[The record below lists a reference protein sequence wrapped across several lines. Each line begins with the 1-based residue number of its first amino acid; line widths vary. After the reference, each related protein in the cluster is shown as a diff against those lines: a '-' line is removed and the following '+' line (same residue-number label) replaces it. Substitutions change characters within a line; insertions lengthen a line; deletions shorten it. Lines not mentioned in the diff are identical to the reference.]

1 MIREAITVL
10 MEGRDLSRDEAAA
23 VMDEI
28 MTGGA
33 SDAQIASFLTALRL
47 KGETVDE
54 ITGCARVMRD
64 RATRIECRSDGVV
77 DTCGTGGDA
86 SGTFNISTLSALV
99 AAGAGAHVAKHGNR
113 SVSSRCGSADLF
125 KALGVEIEVGPEVV
139 ADCIDEV
146 GIGFLF
152 APLLH
157 GAMKYAIGPRRE
169 MGIRTVFNILGPL
182 TNPAGAAA
190 QVLGVYAQELVEPV
204 AGVLRELG
212 CRRAYVV
219 HGQDGLDE
227 ITTTSSTTI
236 CELADGEIRKCELHP
251 EDLGIAPVSLDQL
264 MGGNPQENAGIA
276 LAVLRGE
283 NGPRRDIVLLNAG
296 AAIAVA
302 GLADDIGQGIRL
314 AAESIDSGAALEK
327 LEGLKAMTNT
337 GMDNDRGTRIE
348 EA

>member
-64 RATRIECRSDGVV
+64 RATRIECRSVRVV

-86 SGTFNISTLSALV
+86 RGTFNISTLSALV

-113 SVSSRCGSADLF
+113 SVSSRCGSADLL
-125 KALGVEIEVGPEVV
+125 KALGVGIEAGPEVV

-227 ITTTSSTTI
+227 ITTTSSTMI
-236 CELADGEIRKCELHP
+236 CELADGEIRKYQFRP
-251 EDLGIAPVSLDQL
+251 EDLGIAPASLDQL

-327 LEGLKAMTNT
+327 LEGLKAMTN
-337 GMDNDRGTRIE
+337 GHGQ
-348 EA
+348 

>member
-1 MIREAITVL
+1 MIKEAITMLVG
-10 MEGRDLSRDEAAA
+10 GRNLSVEEAAA

-28 MTGGA
+28 MTGRA

-47 KGETVDE
+47 KGETVEE

-64 RATRIECRSDGVV
+64 RATRIECRCGTVV

-86 SGTFNISTLSALV
+86 SGTFNISTVSALV

-113 SVSSRCGSADLF
+113 SVSSRCGSADLL
-125 KALGVEIEVGPEVV
+125 KALGVNIEVSPEVV
-139 ADCIDEV
+139 ARCIDEV

-152 APLLH
+152 APSLH

-182 TNPAGAAA
+182 TNPAGATA
-190 QVLGVYAQELVEPV
+190 QVLGVYARELVGPV

-227 ITTTSSTTI
+227 ITTTSSTAV
-236 CELADGEIRKCELHP
+236 CEIVDGEIRQYQLHP
-251 EDLGIAPVSLDQL
+251 EDLGIAPTGLDQL
-264 MGGNPQENAGIA
+264 MGGDPQENAGIA
-276 LAVLRGE
+276 LAILRGE
-283 NGPRRDIVLLNAG
+283 RGPQRDIVLLNAG

-302 GLADDIGQGIRL
+302 GLAGDIAEGIEL
-314 AAESIDSGAALEK
+314 AAGAIDSGAALER
-327 LEGLKAMTNT
+327 LEGLKRFSHV
-337 GMDNDRGTRIE
+337 GQ
-348 EA
+348 